1 MGQLLQ
7 DTAEKHGETLGLISC
22 HQNKRLT
29 FTQLYEESNRFAA
42 GLRRIGLNYGDRV
55 AIWAPN
61 CVEWYISFMA
71 CARAG
76 LITVSSGL
84 YLQMWMVI
92 VNNFRWE

>member
-1 MGQLLQ
+1 MGQLLEE
-7 DTAEKHGETLGLISC
+7 TAQRNGSTLGLISC

-29 FTQLYEESNRFAA
+29 FKQLYEESDRFAA

-76 LITVSSGL
+76 LVTVSIGSYL
-84 YLQMWMVI
+84 Y
-92 VNNFRWE
+92 